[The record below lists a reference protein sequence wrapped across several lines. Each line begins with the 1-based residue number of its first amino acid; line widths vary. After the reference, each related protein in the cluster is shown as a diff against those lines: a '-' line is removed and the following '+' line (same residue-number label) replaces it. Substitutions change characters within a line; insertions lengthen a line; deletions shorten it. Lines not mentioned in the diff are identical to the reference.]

1 MFRGLKMV
9 DEMNEYL
16 CIKNFGPLENIEID
30 NIRPLTVFIGES
42 GSGKSSIMKVLTLF
56 RWIYK
61 KICIRSYLK
70 NSGISRSPFRFNFE
84 QLKRNNGFENYF
96 NENTE
101 IVYRRG
107 NNEIS
112 YSNGKLNS
120 DVLIRNEELSLDKI
134 SYISDKRN
142 VIPELLAKNVS
153 ITNSF
158 YLNETWNDFSE
169 AVNSFDNI
177 EIPYLGVRLSK
188 KKVQNGYKFYVE
200 GNENSSFQVGFE
212 DSSSGMQNVAPLIT
226 IVDYF
231 EHKYDLVK
239 SFNKAIISI
248 LSENDLLSKFK
259 SEQDVGKVNYKNLFF
274 HIEEPELSL
283 FPESQLD
290 LMNQLVQLCFNS
302 EGKIFKTNCMITT
315 HSPYIINYLNL
326 LIKSKTLAFN
336 DVAAYQV
343 IDGCL
348 YDLMLKE
355 NNIVDTRL
363 LSEPISNI
371 YAKYNKL

>member
-1 MFRGLKMV
+1 MV

-16 CIKNFGPLENIEID
+16 CIKNFGPLANIEID

>member
-1 MFRGLKMV
+1 MV

-248 LSENDLLSKFK
+248 LSENDLLSKLG
-259 SEQDVGKVNYKNLFF
+259 E
-274 HIEEPELSL
+274 I
-283 FPESQLD
+283 
-290 LMNQLVQLCFNS
+290 
-302 EGKIFKTNCMITT
+302 
-315 HSPYIINYLNL
+315 
-326 LIKSKTLAFN
+326 
-336 DVAAYQV
+336 
-343 IDGCL
+343 
-348 YDLMLKE
+348 
-355 NNIVDTRL
+355 
-363 LSEPISNI
+363 
-371 YAKYNKL
+371 